1 MPPVK
6 RVKFRLVFVDTFSRQ
21 IETFLTTNKGA
32 PTVAQLIL
40 SEILPRFGMPSSL
53 QFDNGPKFTSQST
66 QNIAWALQ
74 VP

>member
-21 IETFLTTNKGA
+21 IETSLTTNKGA
-32 PTVAQLIL
+32 PTAAQLIL

-66 QNIAWALQ
+66 QNIA
-74 VP
+74 